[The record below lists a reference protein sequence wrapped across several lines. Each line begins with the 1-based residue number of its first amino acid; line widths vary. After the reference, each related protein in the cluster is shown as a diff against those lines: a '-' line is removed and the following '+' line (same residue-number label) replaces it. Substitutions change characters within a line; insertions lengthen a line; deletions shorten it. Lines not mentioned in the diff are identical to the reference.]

1 VSREKRHRL
10 FFALEPDAAVRRQVT
25 EFQQSI
31 NIPGRAVPPPNL
43 HVTLAFLGM
52 QESHVIATAGEVGAA
67 LSFPRCEVVLDSPG
81 RFKRAGVLWLGA
93 SRIPDALSTFQHELV
108 DGLLKAGIGYDKKPW
123 KFHLTLYRKMR
134 NHAPIMQA
142 VAIRWRLN
150 AFSLVESVS
159 VRSGVE
165 YHTLGRWKG
174 RDLTPFP
181 GDL

>member
-1 VSREKRHRL
+1 MSRQKRHRL
-10 FFALEPDAAVRRQVT
+10 FFALEPDAVVRRQVA

-31 NIPGRAVPPPNL
+31 DIPGRAVPPPNL

-52 QESHVIATAGEVGAA
+52 QESHVIADAIEVAAA
-67 LSFPRCEVVLDSPG
+67 LSFPSCEVVLDSPG

-93 SRIPDALSTFQHELV
+93 SRIPAVLSTFQQELV
-108 DGLLKAGIGYDKKPW
+108 DGLLEAGIGYDRKPW

-134 NHAPIMQA
+134 TYAPIMQA

-165 YHTLGRWKG
+165 YHALGHWKG
-174 RDLTPFP
+174 RE
-181 GDL
+181 